1 MSMLKVL
8 GRATSGNVQKVL
20 WLLEELPRDYTRED
34 YGRQYNNTT
43 DAAYLALNPNAKVP
57 TLVDGD
63 IVVWESNTI
72 LRYVCNRTACDL
84 YPEEPAERS
93 HVERWMDWQ
102 LSVLNNPYVAI
113 FKESKKPVEER
124 SADLPEHAKELAAAL
139 TILDAALDDRE
150 WLAADGI
157 SFLAGVS
164 ATTRGFILVP
174 RRARDVVVLAPPVE
188 EEHAAVL
195 ALLADGESWSSSA
208 LALALGASQRTVQRA
223 LDALAAAGKVQS
235 FGRGRARRWM
245 TPPVP
250 GFPTTLLLP
259 AQLPSD

>member
-20 WLLEELPRDYTRED
+20 WLLEELPRDYVRED
-34 YGRQYNNTT
+34 YGRQFNNTA

-113 FKESKKPVEER
+113 FKESKKPAEER
-124 SADLPEHAKELAAAL
+124 SADLPEHGKELVAAL
-139 TILDAALDDRE
+139 TILDAALDGRG
-150 WLAADGI
+150 WLAGDGI
-157 SFLAGVS
+157 SLAEV
-164 ATTRGFILVP
+164 
-174 RRARDVVVLAPPVE
+174 
-188 EEHAAVL
+188 
-195 ALLADGESWSSSA
+195 
-208 LALALGASQRTVQRA
+208 ALGPIVNRCV
-223 LDALAAAGKVQS
+223 
-235 FGRGRARRWM
+235 
-245 TPPVP
+245 
-250 GFPTTLLLP
+250 GFPVDLP
-259 AQLPSD
+259 PLPHLRAWHARMAERPAFAKVVKA